1 MFKFFVVEHLLLTY
15 NNHPISSKHD
25 YIHDNFVSYF
35 HPHNSHK
42 NGKYYNSY
50 SHLPE
55 TVEYPLHS

>member
-1 MFKFFVVEHLLLTY
+1 MVLNKSMFKFSVVEHLLLTY

-42 NGKYYNSY
+42 NGKY
-50 SHLPE
+50 
-55 TVEYPLHS
+55 